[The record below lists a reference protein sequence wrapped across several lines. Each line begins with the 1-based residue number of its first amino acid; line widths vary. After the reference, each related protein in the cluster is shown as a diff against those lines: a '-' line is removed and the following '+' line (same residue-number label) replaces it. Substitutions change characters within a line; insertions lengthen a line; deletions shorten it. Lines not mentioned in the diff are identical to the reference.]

1 MKPLSKVAQNVH
13 ASATMAVDS
22 KFKQMKADGLD
33 VIGFGAG
40 EPDFN
45 TPDNIKLA
53 GISAILEN
61 KTKYT
66 PAAGIIPLRQAIAD
80 RLYEDCG
87 IDYDYSQI
95 VVASGAKHNVYLAL
109 AALIDPGDEVVVPI
123 PFWLSYGEMVPI
135 VGGVPVFV
143 NATEDQGFKMTAK
156 QLESVITDKTKVVV
170 INNPSNPAGMVYS
183 REELK
188 AIADVCVKHD
198 LYILADE
205 IYYKLVFD
213 GKEFVSVAS
222 LGEEIKERTIVIN
235 GVSKCYCM
243 TGWRLGYS
251 ASNKELAKAMSAYV
265 GHSTGSPSTISQYAA
280 IEALT
285 GPQEGIEEMR
295 KVFEERRNYIYK
307 RINEID
313 GVSCIKPEGAFYVMM
328 NIEGLIGKTLGGR
341 EIKDGNDFAVAFLE
355 KSLVAVVPC
364 AGFGAPNFVRW
375 TYAAS
380 MENIKRGL
388 DRLEEFIKG

>member
-1 MKPLSKVAQNVH
+1 MKPLSKVAKNVH

-40 EPDFN
+40 EPDFD
-45 TPDNIKLA
+45 TPSNIKLA
-53 GISAILEN
+53 GINAIIEN

-80 RLYEDCG
+80 RLSKDCG
-87 IDYDYSQI
+87 IDYDYTQI

-109 AALIDPGDEVVVPI
+109 AALVDPGDEVVVPI

-135 VGGVPVFV
+135 VGGVPIFV
-143 NATEDQGFKMTAK
+143 NATEDQGFKMTAE
-156 QLESVITDKTKVVV
+156 QLESVITERTKVVV

-183 REELK
+183 RQELK

-198 LYILADE
+198 LYIIADE

-222 LGEEIKERTIVIN
+222 LGEEVKERTVVIN

-251 ASNKELAKAMSAYV
+251 ASNIELAKAMSAYV

-285 GPQEGIEEMR
+285 GPQEDIEKMR
-295 KVFEERRNYIYK
+295 KIFEERRNYIFE
-307 RINEID
+307 RINKIE

-328 NIEGLIGKTLGGR
+328 NIEGLIGKTLGGHV
-341 EIKDGNDFAVAFLE
+341 IKDGNDFAVAFLE

-380 MENIKRGL
+380 MEDIKRGL
-388 DRLEEFIKG
+388 DRLKEFIKG

>member
-53 GISAILEN
+53 GISAILED